1 MLKESVIQGVPT
13 GFYNRKWIFLQIV
26 EGYLS
31 FQFTYWSTVEPSCT
45 CDGLIPDIRCITHNQ
60 ICWMRLHLRMHQ
72 EQGAR
77 QGQGK
82 QESFRGAWPSLREK
96 GLQIRHPSPEEGCH
110 DRPGIGC
117 SIRSQTLAVG
127 LTLNLGVLLSARF
140 CLGRCGQMVF
150 LQKQLSNLVRWWN
163 IQNLGQPNPSP
174 RADVTPCILIV
185 QHKT

>member
-1 MLKESVIQGVPT
+1 MDFTTENDFFCKL
-13 GFYNRKWIFLQIV
+13 FRDIFPFNLHID
-26 EGYLS
+26 L
-31 FQFTYWSTVEPSCT
+31 VEPSCT

-110 DRPGIGC
+110 DRPGIKLKATPGC